1 MPWFLGLVCFCS
13 NPQCGSHDLLWASHI
28 RGYQRDSMVSKS
40 SKMSLS
46 RKAVYASIALVLLAC
61 YNPSF
66 TWHCIMLVDY
76 FTEWSAFD
84 SPYVQQY
91 HNYLM
96 SKLPDRAEIPAIE
109 IQRSEATLETISAAT
124 NYYTVNTH
132 ITHYTSKS
140 R

>member
-1 MPWFLGLVCFCS
+1 MG
-13 NPQCGSHDLLWASHI
+13 
-28 RGYQRDSMVSKS
+28 VSKS
-40 SKMSLS
+40 SKMSMS
-46 RKAVYASIALVLLAC
+46 RKAVYASIALVALAA

-96 SKLPDRAEIPAIE
+96 SKLPDRPEIPAIE
-109 IQRSEATLETISAAT
+109 IQRHEATLETISAAT
-124 NYYTVNTH
+124 NYYTVKH
-132 ITHYTSKS
+132 TSSTSFTTIPAAPLALTATTPIPPS
-140 R
+140 RCP